1 MKTRLIS
8 QYKDGNLIAADAEV
22 RTGVV
27 DHMPSCK
34 SSEKTTTSTLQILLQ
49 SRSRAQ
55 RHQAGTML

>member
-27 DHMPSCK
+27 DHMPNCK
-34 SSEKTTTSTLQILLQ
+34 SSEKTTTSTLQILL
-49 SRSRAQ
+49 
-55 RHQAGTML
+55 L